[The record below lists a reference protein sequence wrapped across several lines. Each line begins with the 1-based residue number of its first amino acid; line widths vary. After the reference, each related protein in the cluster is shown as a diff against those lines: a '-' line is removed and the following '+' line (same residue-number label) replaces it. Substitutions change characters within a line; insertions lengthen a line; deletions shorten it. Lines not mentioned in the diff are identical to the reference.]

1 MSEHRPTPPVI
12 TLTTDFGTQDSYV
25 GAMKGVILTICP
37 RAQVVDITHQIPPQ
51 DILRA
56 GQIWRDIAP
65 YYPEGTVHVA
75 VVDPGVG
82 MARRA
87 ILIEA
92 HKQFFICPD
101 NGLPGEVL
109 RGVGDG
115 ARYWD
120 VSHSPYALESR
131 SSTFHGRDVF
141 SPVAAHL
148 AAGLS
153 PGQMGRPLESVAPG
167 ALLGWRRTPR
177 GLEGEVA
184 HVDRFGNLVTSI
196 PRQAW
201 AGQLNL
207 AVRVEG
213 CPHLVVDRM
222 VWTYGEAP
230 DHQTPVALVGSSG
243 YLEVAINQGSAG
255 SKLDVEPGAKIW
267 VDFLGGGGG
276 A

>member
-1 MSEHRPTPPVI
+1 MTARPIPPII

-25 GAMKGVILTICP
+25 GAMKGVILKICP
-37 RAQVVDITHQIPPQ
+37 RVHVVDVTHQIPPQ
-51 DILRA
+51 DILQA
-56 GQIWRDIAP
+56 GLIWRDIAP

-82 MARRA
+82 TARRA

-92 HKQFFICPD
+92 HGQFFICPD

-109 RGVGDG
+109 RGVGEG

-120 VSHSPYALESR
+120 VSHSPYALEAR

-141 SPVAAHL
+141 VPVAAHL
-148 AAGLS
+148 ANGVEPAQL
-153 PGQMGRPLESVAPG
+153 GRPMASIAPG
-167 ALLGWRRTPR
+167 ALLAWKRLPSGV
-177 GLEGEVA
+177 EGEVA
-184 HVDRFGNLVTSI
+184 SADRFGNLITSI

-201 AGQLNL
+201 AGHSRL
-207 AVRVEG
+207 AVRLEA
-213 CPHLVVDRM
+213 CPGLVIERM

-230 DHQTPVALVGSSG
+230 DHKTPVALVGSSG
-243 YLEVAINQGSAG
+243 YLEVAINQGSAR
-255 SKLDVEPGAKIW
+255 SELNVEPGAKVW
-267 VDFLGGGGG
+267 VDFLDGGG